1 MTSFKDNLYSGNM
14 AVTSGT
20 SSLSPVRLSKTF
32 TFSGNGTATAVT
44 RTGVFPPNTENVQT
58 TLYVTNAGSAN
69 VSNKITVS
77 AGGNNLSVIDQ
88 FGSATGI
95 GSASLAAF
103 ARFTPVVSALAAPT
117 APSPSNNGG
126 EIPFAVTFLPVTD
139 DTTGTYQLHLSFNR
153 ADTNFN
159 SASGPYAPATNV

>member
-1 MTSFKDNLYSGNM
+1 MTTYKDNVYSGNL
-14 AVTSGT
+14 ALTSAL
-20 SSLSPVRLSKTF
+20 SSMSPVRLSKTF
-32 TFSGNGTATAVT
+32 NFAGNGTATAVT
-44 RTGVFPPNTENVQT
+44 RNAVFPPNVENVMA

-77 AGGNNLSVIDQ
+77 AGGNNLVVLDQ

-95 GSASLAAF
+95 ASATLASF
-103 ARFTPVVSALAAPT
+103 VRVTPVVSAMASPVAPAA
-117 APSPSNNGG
+117 SNNGG

-153 ADTNFN
+153 ADTTWGPQ
-159 SASGPYAPATNV
+159 GPYVAPSGV

>member
-1 MTSFKDNLYSGNM
+1 MTSFKDNLYTGNL
-14 AVTSGT
+14 ALTSAT

-32 TFSGNGTATAVT
+32 TFSGNGSATQVT
-44 RTGVFPPNTENVQT
+44 RSAVFPPNTENVIA

-77 AGGNNLSVIDQ
+77 AGGNTLVTLDQ
-88 FGSATGI
+88 FGSAVGI

-103 ARFTPVVSALAAPT
+103 LRVTPIVSAMASPT
-117 APSPSNNGG
+117 APATSNNGG

-139 DTTGTYQLHLSFNR
+139 DTTGTYQLHISFNR
-153 ADTNFN
+153 ADTNWTTT
-159 SASGPYAPATNV
+159 GPYAPATNV